1 MQFPFKGKWLEQ
13 VAILKH
19 LFFSS
24 LSFYSGRWKS
34 ASVRFAGTSTNNVGH
49 LHPGGI
55 GSAREMAKFRNYGL
69 GGGWVCGVGLEALG
83 TSAPIFSN
91 RVSFRR
97 SPFPTQS
104 SCSHR
109 QSRWHNLQ
117 HPWWYPCWEEA
128 PQVTFTASIPEPHH
142 CVHQRSAGCR
152 FAWGSGLPRI
162 ALKFLT
168 HHAHFA
174 CCWTMLDASLLPSRN
189 VLRITWNGRQSAL
202 VESEGV
208 L

>member
-1 MQFPFKGKWLEQ
+1 MPNLHLGSPRALCQHKTFKNHGFSPSAIFCGMQFPFKGKWLEQ

-83 TSAPIFSN
+83 TSASIFSN

-109 QSRWHNLQ
+109 QSR
-117 HPWWYPCWEEA
+117 
-128 PQVTFTASIPEPHH
+128 
-142 CVHQRSAGCR
+142 
-152 FAWGSGLPRI
+152 
-162 ALKFLT
+162 
-168 HHAHFA
+168 
-174 CCWTMLDASLLPSRN
+174 
-189 VLRITWNGRQSAL
+189 
-202 VESEGV
+202 
-208 L
+208 

>member
-1 MQFPFKGKWLEQ
+1 MSSCNFSIPHIRHKFFKYVPSKNLCRTSIWDPRGRCVVPTQNIQKPWVQSLCNFLQHAIPPFKGKWLEQ

-55 GSAREMAKFRNYGL
+55 GSAREMAKFRDYGL

-83 TSAPIFSN
+83 TSASIFSN

-109 QSRWHNLQ
+109 QSRWHDTRVGKK
-117 HPWWYPCWEEA
+117 HRRWH
-128 PQVTFTASIPEPHH
+128 S
-142 CVHQRSAGCR
+142 QRPYLNPTTVCIN
-152 FAWGSGLPRI
+152 GLPV
-162 ALKFLT
+162 AG
-168 HHAHFA
+168 
-174 CCWTMLDASLLPSRN
+174 LP
-189 VLRITWNGRQSAL
+189 G
-202 VESEGV
+202 
-208 L
+208 